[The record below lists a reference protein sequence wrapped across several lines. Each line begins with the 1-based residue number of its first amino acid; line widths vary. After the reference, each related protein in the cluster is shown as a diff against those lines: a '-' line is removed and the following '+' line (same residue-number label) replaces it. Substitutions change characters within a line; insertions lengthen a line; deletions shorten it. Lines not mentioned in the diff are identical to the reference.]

1 MVPKGG
7 FARLSLA
14 PRAIRCGVPQG
25 AHLVREW
32 GRPSMA
38 PAIAA
43 GFGTFALPC
52 VAHRGHSW
60 FIPEVQVRSVP
71 AQRLLEPVQIF
82 GL

>member
-25 AHLVREW
+25 AHFVREW

-38 PAIAA
+38 LPLRTHIA
-43 GFGTFALPC
+43 GYPRERNSFGSRAAFAARSNL
-52 VAHRGHSW
+52 HS
-60 FIPEVQVRSVP
+60 
-71 AQRLLEPVQIF
+71 
-82 GL
+82 